1 MADHDLEILRRFN
14 EDGHT
19 KTDIENLLL
28 FEMAYRDH
36 MDLMRENT
44 DMDMLMD
51 ANSVRLFDETSS
63 FEDEDDNSS
72 YDLNITEMKDLF

>member
-1 MADHDLEILRRFN
+1 MVDHDLEILRRFN

>member
-1 MADHDLEILRRFN
+1 MVDHDLEILRRFN

-28 FEMAYRDH
+28 FEMAYKDH
-36 MDLMRENT
+36 IDLMRENT

-51 ANSVRLFDETSS
+51 ADSVRLFDETSS

-72 YDLNITEMKDLF
+72 YDLSVTEMKDLF

>member
-1 MADHDLEILRRFN
+1 MVDHDLEILRRFN

-28 FEMAYRDH
+28 FEMAYKDH

-51 ANSVRLFDETSS
+51 ADSVRLFDETSS

-72 YDLNITEMKDLF
+72 YGPSVTEMKDLF

>member
-44 DMDMLMD
+44 DMDILMD

>member
-1 MADHDLEILRRFN
+1 MADRDLKILRKMFN

-19 KTDIENLLL
+19 KTDIENLLI

-36 MDLMRENT
+36 MDIMKEDT
-44 DMDMLMD
+44 AMDMIMD

-63 FEDEDDNSS
+63 FEDDDDYIPENA
-72 YDLNITEMKDLF
+72 TMRDLF

>member
-1 MADHDLEILRRFN
+1 MVDHDLEILRRFN

-28 FEMAYRDH
+28 FEMAYKDH

-51 ANSVRLFDETSS
+51 ADSVRLFDETSS

-72 YDLNITEMKDLF
+72 YDPNVTEMKDLF